1 MRIAIVDDD
10 GEFRETTEEIVR
22 KFCRAAGE
30 EADILC
36 VAEGNTLLETAE
48 SKRSCDIY
56 ILDVEL
62 PGLDG
67 LELAG
72 RLRERDGDAGI
83 VILSNYEK
91 YALPAYKV
99 RPYDYIMKTRCEAE
113 LPGALE
119 GIWRE
124 RQRKARENIYLL
136 KNNEMM
142 KAIRLDRILYL
153 EKEKKKKYTVIH
165 CSGGED
171 YNEKLPLE
179 KAYEKLPKD
188 SFLYINRGH
197 IINMEHITCLEKE
210 EITLADSVRLP
221 VSRYRMTAV
230 KDELDTVFQDLI
242 MGKLLNR
249 ENLSNYLKWVESIPN
264 CITCKHNIIQQI
276 HK

>member
-10 GEFRETTEEIVR
+10 GEFRKKTEEIAR
-22 KFCRAAGE
+22 KFCGTAGE

-36 VAEGNTLLETAE
+36 VAEGNTLLEAAE
-48 SKRSCDIY
+48 SRRSCDIY

-72 RLRERDGDAGI
+72 RLRERDSDARI

-99 RPYDYIMKTRCEAE
+99 RPYDYIMKTRYETE
-113 LPGALE
+113 LPNALE

-124 RQRKARENIYLL
+124 RQRKAREDIYLL
-136 KNNEMM
+136 ENDDM
-142 KAIRLDRILYL
+142 KKILPLDRILYL
-153 EKEKKKKYTVIH
+153 EKEKKKKYTMIH
-165 CSGGED
+165 CLGGEN
-171 YNEKLPLE
+171 YSEKLPLE
-179 KAYEKLPKD
+179 KAYEKLQKE

-221 VSRYRMTAV
+221 VSKYRMATV
-230 KDELDTVFQDLI
+230 KDELVRYW
-242 MGKLLNR
+242 GKR
-249 ENLSNYLKWVESIPN
+249 W
-264 CITCKHNIIQQI
+264 
-276 HK
+276 